1 MRKIILF
8 IIYFFEVFTKIIKL
22 NFFTIPHSYSDNITS
37 NINTLYDSN
46 IFTKISIGTPKKII
60 DSKIIFTSFSYYIVE
75 NEKNN
80 QFYSNKTSNSFS
92 FKLKNKLSFYNS
104 NYKFGY
110 ICSENFYFINDTNLE
125 LIVEKF
131 PIIYVI
137 ESNLKY
143 PSYLGFNYRSTSE
156 DYEINFIERLKSDNY
171 IDSSIFTFE
180 FFNDTNGEII
190 IGNLPHIYNPEKY
203 NKDEL
208 RWSNLYISYPNFVWN
223 LFFNKITFNNVKFI
237 GSTIC
242 NIDYESNLIF
252 APIEYKKL
260 VLQKFI
266 NKNGDKCEEV
276 RNEKKH
282 SFFICD
288 KSVNIKSIPKISF
301 VSNELNFDFEV
312 DYKDLFK
319 EINGKLYF
327 LVAFEDTREFKR
339 WKLGT
344 PFLKKYK
351 FIYAQSNKLIGFY
364 VKTSNDNNFFGKIIW
379 LFILL
384 FIIIILIYI
393 IIKIR
398 VIKRKKRLN
407 EVEDI
412 YQYVSN

>member
-8 IIYFFEVFTKIIKL
+8 IILFFDVFTKIIKL
-22 NFFTIPHSYSDNITS
+22 NIFTIAHSYSDNIKL

-46 IFTKISIGTPKKII
+46 IFTKLSIGTPKKII
-60 DSKIIFTSFSYYIVE
+60 DSKIIFTSFSYYIVN

-92 FKLKNKLSFYNS
+92 FKSKNKITFLDSTYNFA
-104 NYKFGY
+104 YY
-110 ICSENFYFINDTNLE
+110 CSENFYFINETNLE
-125 LIVEKF
+125 LIVEKL

-137 ESNLKY
+137 ESDLKY
-143 PSYLGFNYRSTSE
+143 PSYLGFNYKSNSQ
-156 DYEINFIERLKSDNY
+156 DFEINLIERLQSEKY

-203 NKDEL
+203 NKDDL
-208 RWSNLYISYPNFVWN
+208 RWSNLIINYPNFFWN
-223 LFFNKITFNNVKFI
+223 LYFNKINFNNNKFI

-260 VLQKFI
+260 VLEKFI
-266 NKNGDKCEEV
+266 DKNKNKCEEV

-301 VSNELNFDFEV
+301 MSNDLNYEFEV
-312 DYKDLFK
+312 NYKDLFK

-327 LVAFEDTREFKR
+327 LVAFDDTREFKR
-339 WKLGT
+339 WKLGI

-364 VKTSNDNNFFGKIIW
+364 VKKNNDNNIFGKIIW

-412 YQYVSN
+412 YQYISK